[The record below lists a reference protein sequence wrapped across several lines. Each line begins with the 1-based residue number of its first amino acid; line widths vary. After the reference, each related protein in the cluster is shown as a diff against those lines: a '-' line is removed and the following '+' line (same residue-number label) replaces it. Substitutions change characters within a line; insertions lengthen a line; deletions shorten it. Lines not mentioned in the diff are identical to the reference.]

1 MRAVEAERLRQEA
14 EKLAEQERIRKGKSQ
29 FTWISVILKLKLTRP
44 IFRLFGLPLETTK
57 RFSVK
62 EINLYVSF
70 NLVFQ
75 RKLLKLKK
83 RERRRRKKN
92 GLVRRQRRKPRRS
105 DLKKKNRK
113 NFKNKS
119 NKKDWRKKKKN
130 GRRNKKLFRRQ
141 LKKKLLKL
149 HK

>member
-14 EKLAEQERIRKGKSQ
+14 EKLAEQERIRKGKYRP
-29 FTWISVILKLKLTRP
+29 KLKNLVANKTKTTD
-44 IFRLFGLPLETTK
+44 FSCSNHFAFWVATKNTETTWNNK
-57 RFSVK
+57 K
-62 EINLYVSF
+62 LTDLYFSF

-75 RKLLKLKK
+75 RRLLKLKK
-83 RERRRRKKN
+83 RERRRRKKS

-119 NKKDWRKKKKN
+119 NKKD
-130 GRRNKKLFRRQ
+130 
-141 LKKKLLKL
+141 
-149 HK
+149 

>member
-1 MRAVEAERLRQEA
+1 M
-14 EKLAEQERIRKGKSQ
+14 
-29 FTWISVILKLKLTRP
+29 ILKLKLTRP

-119 NKKDWRKKKKN
+119 NKKD
-130 GRRNKKLFRRQ
+130 
-141 LKKKLLKL
+141 
-149 HK
+149 